1 MSVESRDR
9 DPICILLS
17 GTGPRDDIDFVV
29 DKTRSF
35 DLLANSKFCFV
46 SLCLTQRDGDNALM
60 VVPKMGVISLWLH
73 ENKGTEIKR
82 CQFVFQTAQK
92 CSQKVTCTG
101 LRDRRAWG

>member
-82 CQFVFQTAQK
+82 RQFVFQTAQK
-92 CSQKVTCTG
+92 CSRKVTCTG